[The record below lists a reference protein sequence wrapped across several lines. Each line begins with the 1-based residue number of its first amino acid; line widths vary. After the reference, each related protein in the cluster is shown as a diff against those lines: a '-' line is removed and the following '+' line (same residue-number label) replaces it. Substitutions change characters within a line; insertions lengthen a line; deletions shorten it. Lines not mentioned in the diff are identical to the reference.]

1 MFGFSFSKILLLVAV
16 ICIVWFGFKFLARVQ
31 QAGDGKPARP
41 LGDFA
46 DKVRRAA
53 RSRGGRA
60 NPPVEDM
67 VRCAKC
73 GAYYPSDTD
82 HRCEA
87 G

>member
-1 MFGFSFSKILLLVAV
+1 MFGFSFAKLLLLVAV

-53 RSRGGRA
+53 GARRGAR
-60 NPPVEDM
+60 PPVEDM
-67 VRCAKC
+67 TRCAKC
-73 GAYYPSDTD
+73 GAYYPAGTD
-82 HRCEA
+82 HACDAR
-87 G
+87 

>member
-1 MFGFSFSKILLLVAV
+1 MFGFSFGKLLVLVAV
-16 ICIVWFGFKFLARVQ
+16 ICFVWFGFKFLARVQ

-67 VRCAKC
+67 VQCPKC
-73 GAYYPSDTD
+73 GAYHPSGAEHDCT
-82 HRCEA
+82 A